1 MVGLQILALPIGVRL
16 PGPEPR
22 KMALAIESVTCLPAG
37 RRGPDFSR
45 GLRDTM
51 RVIKRKAPYRG

>member
-22 KMALAIESVTCLPAG
+22 KMALAIESDHVMSEAHFT
-37 RRGPDFSR
+37 
-45 GLRDTM
+45 
-51 RVIKRKAPYRG
+51 